1 MVHSILPIPKRPIM
15 WPKHKAETTLHEIIK
30 DGIVR
35 DFNDQQIVDETKGI
49 ATTDQIA
56 FYRNAMELMATGGMK
71 HHGQWIVEYPG
82 EVFVVF
88 DPMSDGCYILGAF
101 RRLEDAQYHLKD
113 MTR

>member
-1 MVHSILPIPKRPIM
+1 MFTMEERLQM
-15 WPKHKAETTLHEIIK
+15 A
-30 DGIVR
+30 DGAVAFER
-35 DFNDQQIVDETKGI
+35 KVNENLRNRLDQFV
-49 ATTDQIA
+49 
-56 FYRNAMELMATGGMK
+56 K

-113 MTR
+113 MMR